1 MTENGSA
8 GDAASASST
17 VANAGSM
24 EERRR
29 RFLVASEKV
38 RRALEARGVTEEDI
52 QRDFEAWREA
62 RRRSRSTSGGHGTC
76 ALSPS

>member
-1 MTENGSA
+1 MSDYEA
-8 GDAASASST
+8 DRDAASAPSE
-17 VANAGSM
+17 AGDAGAM

-38 RRALEARGVTEEDI
+38 RRALEARGLTEEDI

-62 RRRSRSTSGGHGTC
+62 RRRSRSTSGGPGT
-76 ALSPS
+76 STPSSS

>member
-1 MTENGSA
+1 MSEDEA
-8 GDAASASST
+8 DRDAASAPPE
-17 VANAGSM
+17 AGDVGSI

-38 RRALEARGVTEEDI
+38 RRALEARGVSERDI

-76 ALSPS
+76 APSRS

>member
-1 MTENGSA
+1 MTENGLDREAMSVPSEPS
-8 GDAASASST
+8 DAE
-17 VANAGSM
+17 SM

-38 RRALEARGVTEEDI
+38 RRALEARGVTEEDV

-62 RRRSRSTSGGHGTC
+62 RMRNREISGGPGTSAASRS
-76 ALSPS
+76 